1 MKTWDKYNSAFDA
14 LIEDPVVAQN
24 LRIRSGL
31 MMQLEREIVT
41 RELTQK
47 AVAELFGVSQPR
59 VSDLI
64 KGKIDKFSIDVL
76 VNMLAALGKDVTIK
90 AA

>member
-1 MKTWDKYNSAFDA
+1 MKTEGKYNSAFDA
-14 LIEDPVVAQN
+14 LVEDPVVAQN
-24 LRIRSGL
+24 LKIRSGL

-47 AVAELFGVSQPR
+47 AAAELFGVSQPR

-64 KGKIDKFSIDVL
+64 KGKLDKFSIDVL
-76 VNMLAALGKDVTIK
+76 VNMLSALGKDVHIR

>member
-1 MKTWDKYNSAFDA
+1 MKTGEKYHSAFDA
-14 LIEDPVVAQN
+14 LIDDPVVAQN
-24 LRIRSGL
+24 LKIRSGL
-31 MMQLEREIVT
+31 MMQLEQEINT
-41 RELTQK
+41 QELTQI
-47 AVAELFGVSQPR
+47 AAAELFGVSQPR

-76 VNMLAALGKDVTIK
+76 VNMLAELGKEVNIK